1 MAENILETLQH
12 AVQEVIA
19 PDVRDLKV
27 RVASL
32 EKQMDARLRVFS
44 EKDRRAVRKDRCA
57 IQGAHSG
64 E

>member
-44 EKDRRAVRKDRCA
+44 EKDRCAVRKDRCA
-57 IQGAHSG
+57 IQGAHGG